1 MMSLASPDG
10 VLSFACAADATGT
23 ELIYLLGGT
32 DAAAFALSSDKITV
46 TKVEAAAAVENPDMT
61 VA

>member
-10 VLSFACAADATGT
+10 VLSFACAADAAGT

-46 TKVEAAAAVENPDMT
+46 TALSRR
-61 VA
+61 

>member
-10 VLSFACAADATGT
+10 VLSFACAADAAGT

-46 TKVEAAAAVENPDMT
+46 TAIEAAAKIENPDMT